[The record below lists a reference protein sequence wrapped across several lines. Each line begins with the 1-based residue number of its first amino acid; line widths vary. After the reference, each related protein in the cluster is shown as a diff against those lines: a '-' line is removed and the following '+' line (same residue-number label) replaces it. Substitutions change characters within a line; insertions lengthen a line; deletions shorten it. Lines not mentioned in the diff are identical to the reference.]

1 MDNYNKKT
9 NTIPNIY
16 KNKLLKDI
24 LKDLK
29 KIIISE
35 FYFYLILISIIFIF
49 IILILFINIFII
61 IKLNKI
67 EFNRN

>member
-1 MDNYNKKT
+1 MNDCNKKI
-9 NTIPNIY
+9 NTMPNIY
-16 KNKLLKDI
+16 KNKLLKDV
-24 LKDLK
+24 LRDLK

-35 FYFYLILISIIFIF
+35 FYFYLILIFIIFIF

-67 EFNRN
+67 EFNRI